1 MTYETF
7 KKKID
12 GIIFNEINFYIP
24 FNVICLLHRFL
35 FFMDLLLVNKLDPLV
50 IVWTT
55 WKTPLNVPLP
65 ERDLSKI

>member
-24 FNVICLLHRFL
+24 FNFMRLLHGFL
-35 FFMDLLLVNKLDPLV
+35 FSMDLLLVNKLDFLV
-50 IVWTT
+50 IV
-55 WKTPLNVPLP
+55 
-65 ERDLSKI
+65 